1 MAALFSLILPA
12 YNVAP
17 YLERCLRSILDQ
29 SMTDYE
35 VILVDDG
42 SGDDTPS
49 LCDAF
54 AAKYDGI
61 RVIHKENGGLSSAR
75 NAGLAQAEGEYVWF
89 IDSDDWIEPD
99 ALAILRQACE
109 TDADMVKFGYIRAEG
124 EGRKAYPGFMPAG
137 EYCGEAIGTLLQA
150 AFAQAGK
157 YQLSAWS
164 HVYRRAFLLE
174 NGMRFVSE
182 RIICSEDYLFS
193 LQALVQA
200 KTVLVLKQLLYVYD
214 LRQGSLTQSYKHDLA
229 QRYTELH
236 RQLRD
241 SFAQADRL
249 MQYGPLIDRFYV
261 WHLIIGTAMAHEYRR
276 IGAGS
281 TAAEAGRNVRAM
293 LEIPAL
299 RQAAKRADCEGLP
312 MSRRLLLWAI
322 PLRAERIFRYRFTR
336 KLTYLLK

>member
-1 MAALFSLILPA
+1 MAAFFSLILPA

-29 SMTDYE
+29 GMTDYE

-42 SGDDTPS
+42 SRDDTPC

-54 AAKYDGI
+54 AEKYDSI

-75 NAGLAQAEGEYVWF
+75 NAGLAQAKGKYVWF

-99 ALAILRQACE
+99 ALQTLREACE
-109 TDADMVKFGYIRAEG
+109 TGADMVKFGYIRAEG
-124 EGRKAYPGFMPAG
+124 EGRKAYPGIMPAG
-137 EYCGEAIGTLLQA
+137 EYRGDVIGKLLHA
-150 AFAQAGK
+150 AFTQAGK

-164 HVYRRAFLLE
+164 HAYRREFLLA
-174 NGMRFVSE
+174 NGMGFVSE

-193 LQALVQA
+193 LQALIRA
-200 KTVLVLKQLLYVYD
+200 KAVLVLEQPLYVYD
-214 LRQGSLTQSYKHDLA
+214 LRQGSLTQSYKPDLA
-229 QRYTELH
+229 KRYTELH
-236 RQLRD
+236 RRLRE
-241 SFAQADRL
+241 SFSQADRL
-249 MQYGPLIDRFYV
+249 KQYGSLIDRFYV

-276 IGAGS
+276 IGEGS

-293 LEIPAL
+293 LDIPAL
-299 RQAAKRADCEGLP
+299 RQAARAADREELP
-312 MSRRLLLWAI
+312 LSRRLLLWAI
-322 PLRAERIFRYRFTR
+322 PLRAERVFRYRFTR

>member
-1 MAALFSLILPA
+1 MVPFFSLILPA

-29 SMTDYE
+29 GMTDYE

-42 SGDDTPS
+42 SRDDTPR
-49 LCDAF
+49 LCDDF
-54 AAKYDGI
+54 AAKHDQI

-75 NAGLAQAEGEYVWF
+75 NAGLQQARGEYVWF

-99 ALAILRQACE
+99 ALAILRQGCQ

-124 EGRKAYPGFMPAG
+124 EERKAYPGIMPAG
-137 EYCGEAIGTLLQA
+137 EYRGEAINQLLKT
-150 AFAQAGK
+150 AFTQAGK

-174 NGMRFVSE
+174 NEMSFVSE

-193 LQALVQA
+193 LQALIRA
-200 KTVLVLKQLLYVYD
+200 KNVLVLDRSLYAYD
-214 LRQGSLTQSYKHDLA
+214 LRQGSLTQSYKPDLA

-236 RQLRD
+236 RRLRD
-241 SFAQADRL
+241 SFSQVDKL
-249 MQYGPLIDRFYV
+249 KQYGPMIDRFYV

-281 TAAEAGRNVRAM
+281 KAAEAGGNVRAM

-299 RQAAKRADCEGLP
+299 HQAARSSDRGGLSR
-312 MSRRLLLWAI
+312 SRRLLLWAI